1 MTRRPLGWLS
11 PDRYGRPHR
20 GTRTAPAELAGL
32 PSSVRL
38 AGLPEV
44 YDQHAVGSCV
54 AQALACA
61 VEILAH
67 RGGYAPERPDRT
79 ALYYR
84 ARRAIGSVG
93 DDSGAIIADGIEVL
107 RGGWERETAEPAPHF
122 DASYVRPPH
131 DRAPDAPRVVSAEPL
146 AHDLATVCWDLACGH
161 PVVCGIRVTDQWD
174 HLDGDRLGD
183 PEGDVTG
190 GHAVCLV
197 GYQREGDRVEVRGR
211 NSWSLAWGDHGE
223 AWLPASWLS
232 IAQCGELHALR
243 AIRHAPPVDLFPPKG
258 DDPETREDFDPRGV
272 L

>member
-1 MTRRPLGWLS
+1 MRPCGWLS

-20 GTRTAPAELAGL
+20 GTRTAPADLAGL
-32 PSSVRL
+32 PSAVRL
-38 AGLPEV
+38 APLPEV
-44 YDQHAVGSCV
+44 YDQYSVGSCV

-61 VEILAH
+61 VEILAP

-84 ARRAIGSVG
+84 ARRAIGSTG

-107 RGGWERETAEPAPHF
+107 RGGWEPERVEPEPFF
-122 DASYVRPPH
+122 DASYTAPPR

-146 AHDLATVCWDLACGH
+146 AHDLATVCWELACGH
-161 PVVCGIRVTDQWD
+161 PVVVGVRVTGQWD
-174 HLDGDRLGD
+174 RLAGDRLGD
-183 PEGDVTG
+183 PDGDVVG

-197 GYQREGDRVEVRGR
+197 GYQREGDRVEVRVR
-211 NSWSLAWGDHGE
+211 NSWSPAWGDHGE

-232 IAQCGELHALR
+232 LAQCGELHALR
-243 AIRHAPPVDLFPPKG
+243 AIRHAPAGDLFPPKG
-258 DDPETREDFDPRGV
+258 SDPEVRPDFDPRGV